1 MGAFDAVDLDYLA
14 HLHPD
19 PGPVLRRLDAES
31 RAEGI
36 PSVEPPTGPLLAT
49 LTAAVGARTVLEVGT
64 AIGYSGLWM
73 ARGLAPGGR
82 ITTIDPD
89 AGRQARA
96 RAAFAEA
103 GCAEVLDCRHGRA
116 LDVLPTL
123 SGPFDVAF
131 LDALKEELEAYLDHA
146 VKLVRPGGLVL
157 VDNLLWSGEAARGAP
172 ADAAPERRRATAAV
186 QAFNRTFL
194 GHPLLL
200 ATIVPV
206 GDGVGI
212 GVVRGAASG

>member
-1 MGAFDAVDLDYLA
+1 VGVFDATDLEYLA
-14 HLHPD
+14 GIHPL
-19 PGPVLRRLDAES
+19 PGPVLRRLDLES
-31 RAEGI
+31 RAEEI
-36 PSVEPPTGPLLAT
+36 PSVEPATGPFLAA
-49 LTAAVGARTVLEVGT
+49 LVAAARARRVLEVGT

-82 ITTIDPD
+82 IISIDPD
-89 AGRQARA
+89 AARQARA

-103 GCAEVLDCRHGRA
+103 GAAETLVCHNGRA

-123 SGPFDVAF
+123 SGPFDLVF
-131 LDALKEELEAYLDHA
+131 LDALKEELLAYLDHA
-146 VKLVRPGGLVL
+146 IRLLRPGGTIV

-172 ADAAPERRRATAAV
+172 AGAGDARTRATCAI
-186 QAFNRTFL
+186 QAFNQAFL
-194 GHPLLL
+194 AHPGLI

-212 GVVRGAASG
+212 AVVRAPSLA

>member
-1 MGAFDAVDLDYLA
+1 MGVFDATDLDYLA
-14 HLHPD
+14 GIHPD
-19 PGPVLRRLDAES
+19 PGPVLRRVDSES

-36 PSVEPPTGPLLAT
+36 PSVEPATGPLLAT
-49 LTAAVGARTVLEVGT
+49 LVEAVGARSLLEVGT

-73 ARGLAPGGR
+73 ARGMPRDGR

-89 AGRQARA
+89 PARQARA
-96 RAAFAEA
+96 RAAFTEA
-103 GCAEVLDCRHGRA
+103 GCGEMLECRNGRA

-123 SGPFDVAF
+123 AGPFDLAF
-131 LDALKEELEAYLDHA
+131 LDALKEELLAYLDHA
-146 VKLVRPGGLVL
+146 LRLVRPGGTIL

-172 ADAAPERRRATAAV
+172 EGASPERQQATRAIQGFN
-186 QAFNRTFL
+186 QAFL
-194 GHPLLL
+194 AHPRLC

-212 GVVRGAASG
+212 GVVRAAPTR